1 MVRRPR
7 RAAALAAVLGAAAL
21 ACGGPE
27 GADVEQPSTTG
38 CRELVCHCTVL
49 DTATLAPRL
58 ELGHFSARACTDQPW
73 LEASRLCRAAV
84 GVPCTCS
91 TCDPAPP

>member
-1 MVRRPR
+1 MVRRLR
-7 RAAALAAVLGAAAL
+7 STAVVVAAAAL

-27 GADVEQPSTTG
+27 GADADQAVTTA
-38 CRELVCHCTVL
+38 CRDLVCHCTVL

-58 ELGHFSARACTDQPW
+58 ELGRFVARACTDQPW

-84 GVPCTCS
+84 GAPCTCS
-91 TCDPAPP
+91 TCDPEAP